1 MKIVEV
7 DVIRTAGEDGR
18 YLPGA
23 VSRCGRYYYNFLN
36 GRWFEHDWGEN
47 AMHLLSNDFGGKLI
61 HGKFKIKVT
70 EE

>member
-7 DVIRTAGEDGR
+7 DVIRTAGDNR
-18 YLPGA
+18 WHYPGS
-23 VSRCGRYYYNFLN
+23 VSKCGRYYYNFLN
-36 GRWFEHDWGEN
+36 GKWFEHDFGED
-47 AMHLLSNDFGGKLI
+47 ARHLLTNDFGGKLI